1 MDKHNGKARTITIKL
16 NQDGQPKHKGEG
28 VKEQAATK
36 ENEVEDQFDWILPSG
51 EEEVDWEKE
60 LADREKVKKK
70 NNKSSKS
77 LTKKKKSS
85 FKQMKYQLNP
95 SMFFTILFAVVVGTG
110 FGLVMLNVLDKG
122 ETAEGGATSS
132 QVGAS
137 GEGIV
142 GSETAELPALDT
154 FIVQGG
160 VFTTKDSAE
169 GIAASYKEKGI
180 PTFIHENQEQYTLI
194 IGVAATS
201 EAAKAM
207 SAQLEG
213 QGAEVFAKEYM
224 IDGAKVEGLTAE
236 EKKILEL
243 SPQVYRLLTSE
254 ASAEQINTYS
264 STLNEMNQGLN
275 HEDLIALKDKMLTAL
290 KAHNGEGAQQAVL
303 NFLQSYT
310 VIVQT

>member
-16 NQDGQPKHKGEG
+16 NQDGQPKHKEEG

-36 ENEVEDQFDWILPSG
+36 ENEAEDQFDWILPSG

-60 LADREKVKKK
+60 LADREKVTKKK
-70 NNKSSKS
+70 NKYSKS
-77 LTKKKKSS
+77 TTKKSS

-95 SMFFTILFAVVVGTG
+95 SMFFTILFAVVIGTG

-122 ETAEGGATSS
+122 ETAEGGAANSL
-132 QVGAS
+132 VGAS
-137 GEGIV
+137 GAV
-142 GSETAELPALDT
+142 TAGSETAELPALDT

-180 PTFIHENQEQYTLI
+180 PTFIHQNQEQYTLI

-201 EAAKAM
+201 EAAKTM
-207 SAQLEG
+207 STQLEG
-213 QGAEVFAKEYM
+213 QGAEVFAKEYT

-243 SPQVYRLLTSE
+243 SPQVYQLLTGE
-254 ASAEQINTYS
+254 ASPEQINAYS
-264 STLNEMNQGLN
+264 STLNEINQGLN
-275 HEDLIALKDKMLTAL
+275 HEDLIALKEKMLTAL
-290 KAHNGEGAQQAVL
+290 KANNGKDAQQAVL